1 MTIKILLISLLGVSL
16 SGCFSNEPK
25 EKTGDSEKKLGE
37 LTINYYSDK
46 SVNSLEVPPDLTSP
60 DYQKAF
66 RISQYA
72 KNIDENMVN
81 FKEVKVEEK
90 VLNFS
95 KKSDITVQRSGQKR
109 WLLINKS
116 PENVW
121 NLVNEFFKQTG
132 FTINKSDKKIGILET
147 DFLENRPKVPG
158 QSMNFIRAWLQSIGQ
173 VYTLPT
179 VDKFR
184 VRIEAL
190 DQGNKAELYL
200 TLSSMEEVVNGL
212 KGETIWQNKVKDI
225 NLENEMLLRIMMF
238 IGDEK
243 ATAIEKILNAK
254 DEDSKNAITVNLL
267 EGINGYSKLVFNSD
281 FLTTWD
287 ALNWSLD
294 QINANVVDKD
304 LQEKAIYIKEVRT
317 SDQGIFTR
325 LLGGE
330 AVSMN
335 FQLSVKPISNKITEV
350 YFNDISEEN
359 ETETKQYS
367 FDLFKEISKNL

>member
-37 LTINYYSDK
+37 LTINYYADK

-200 TLSSMEEVVNGL
+200 TLNSMEEVVNGL

-243 ATAIEKILNAK
+243 ATELKK
-254 DEDSKNAITVNLL
+254 
-267 EGINGYSKLVFNSD
+267 F
-281 FLTTWD
+281 
-287 ALNWSLD
+287 
-294 QINANVVDKD
+294 
-304 LQEKAIYIKEVRT
+304 
-317 SDQGIFTR
+317 
-325 LLGGE
+325 
-330 AVSMN
+330 
-335 FQLSVKPISNKITEV
+335 
-350 YFNDISEEN
+350 
-359 ETETKQYS
+359 
-367 FDLFKEISKNL
+367 

>member
-16 SGCFSNEPK
+16 AGCFSNEPK

-37 LTINYYSDK
+37 LTINYYADK

-173 VYTLPT
+173 AYTLPT

-200 TLSSMEEVVNGL
+200 TLNSMEEVVNGL

-304 LQEKAIYIKEVRT
+304 LQEKAIYIKEIRT
-317 SDQGIFTR
+317 SDQGVFTR
-325 LLGGE
+325 LFGGE

-335 FQLSVKPISNKITEV
+335 FQLSVKQISNKSTEV

>member
-16 SGCFSNEPK
+16 SGCFSTEPK

-37 LTINYYSDK
+37 LTINYYADK

-173 VYTLPT
+173 AYTLPT

-304 LQEKAIYIKEVRT
+304 LQEKAIYIKEIRT
-317 SDQGIFTR
+317 SDQGVFTR
-325 LLGGE
+325 LFGGE

-335 FQLSVKPISNKITEV
+335 FQLSVKPISNKSTEV

>member
-37 LTINYYSDK
+37 LTINYYADK

-173 VYTLPT
+173 AYTLPT

-304 LQEKAIYIKEVRT
+304 LQEKAIYIKEIRT
-317 SDQGIFTR
+317 SDQGVFTR
-325 LLGGE
+325 LFGGE

-335 FQLSVKPISNKITEV
+335 FQLSVKPISNKSTEV

-367 FDLFKEISKNL
+367 FDLFTEISKNL

>member
-37 LTINYYSDK
+37 LTINYYADK

-173 VYTLPT
+173 AYTLPT

-335 FQLSVKPISNKITEV
+335 FQLSVKSISNKSTEV

>member
-37 LTINYYSDK
+37 LTINYYADK

-173 VYTLPT
+173 AYTLPT

-212 KGETIWQNKVKDI
+212 KGETIWQNKAKDI

-304 LQEKAIYIKEVRT
+304 LQEKAIYIKEIRT
-317 SDQGIFTR
+317 SDQGVFTR
-325 LLGGE
+325 LFGGE

-335 FQLSVKPISNKITEV
+335 FQLSVKSISNKSTEV

>member
-16 SGCFSNEPK
+16 AGCFSNEPK

-37 LTINYYSDK
+37 LTINYYADK

-200 TLSSMEEVVNGL
+200 TLNSMEEVVNGL

-304 LQEKAIYIKEVRT
+304 LQEKAIYIKEIRT
-317 SDQGIFTR
+317 SDQGVFTK
-325 LLGGE
+325 LFGGE

-335 FQLSVKPISNKITEV
+335 FQLSVKPISNKSTEV